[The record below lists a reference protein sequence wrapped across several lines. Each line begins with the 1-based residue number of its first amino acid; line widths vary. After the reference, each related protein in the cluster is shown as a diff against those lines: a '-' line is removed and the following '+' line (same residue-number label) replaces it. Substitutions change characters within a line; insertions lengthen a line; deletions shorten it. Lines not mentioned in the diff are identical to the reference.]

1 MQSEA
6 FVFGSFKLMPAERTL
21 LDGDRP
27 LRLGSRALDILV
39 ALVEHAGETVRKDE
53 LMARAWPDTVVDEAS
68 LRVHIAALRKTL
80 GDGHAGRRFIANIP
94 GRGYVFVA
102 EASRQRND
110 AVIEPPRPAI
120 TGSNIPASLTRIIGR
135 DNVVAMLSEQ
145 IARRRLLT
153 IVGPGGI
160 GKTTIAAA
168 VAEAARPSFPDG
180 LWYVGLASVPSAELV
195 PTAVAAVL
203 GISLPATDPIAALV
217 AWLRD
222 RQALIILDNCEHVV
236 EAAAALAE
244 SIVRATP
251 NVRLLATSRE
261 PLRAVGEWRHRLT
274 PLEFPPHASGLA
286 AEDALQYPAV
296 QLFNER
302 AVATAD
308 EFMLKDSDVPALVEI
323 CRRVDGVPLALELA
337 AAHVGVLGIRGLA
350 ERLDD
355 RLALLIQGRRTA
367 LPRHQTLRATLDWS
381 YALLPSG
388 EQVILR
394 RLAAFQGEFTMEAA
408 SAVATD
414 AEISSDDVVNAI
426 ASLVDKSLVSADIGG
441 DVTYYH
447 LLEMTRSYAHE
458 RLVGGGE
465 RDRVM
470 RRHAEYFRE
479 LFAASQP
486 GADVRPKEEWLHDYG
501 RHIGNLRAALDW
513 AFGSGG
519 DVALGVAL
527 AAAATDFWCALAL
540 LSECCD
546 WGTKAVAQLGAAE
559 GTRDEMRLQCSLG
572 QSYTYSKGMRL
583 DAKSALNRAAVLAE
597 ELGELQYQ
605 VRIYYAL
612 WLFDLRVSD
621 FRGSMVYAHQCEV
634 IGSGSGDALASA
646 TADLMFGLS
655 RYYLAEHAK
664 AAQHLTRARTTYPVE
679 MRGGDPVRY
688 GVDLSTSIRCYRSVT
703 LWSLGFADQAF
714 LMRREAVDGARAVN
728 DPVSL
733 CIALAAPSSI
743 FLVKMGYI
751 DEAERCI
758 DELIVHSEQHSFTPY
773 AAFGLCS
780 KGGLM
785 AARGE
790 LAEAERLLRIGLERS
805 RAVGYYLFDAFF
817 QGELAEVLGATGR
830 VEEAWAEIDEALRYA
845 DKSESLW
852 CLPELLRIKGE
863 LLARSDSAEDA
874 EAWLLRSCDLA
885 RSQEALSWELRAAT
899 SLARLWHGH
908 GRGAEAYAMLAC
920 IYARFTEGFATAD
933 LQAAQDLLAQLPRA

>member
-1 MQSEA
+1 VQSEA

-21 LDGDRP
+21 LDDGKP
-27 LRLGSRALDILV
+27 LRLGGRALDILV
-39 ALVEHAGETVRKDE
+39 TLVEHAGKTVRKDE

-68 LRVHIAALRKTL
+68 LRVHIATLRKTL
-80 GDGHAGRRFIANIP
+80 GEGHAGTRFITNIP

-102 EASRQRND
+102 SASRQRSD
-110 AVIEPPRPAI
+110 TVVEPPRAAI
-120 TGSNIPASLTRIIGR
+120 TGNTMPASLTRIIGR
-135 DNVVAMLSEQ
+135 DNVIALLTEQ
-145 IARRRLLT
+145 IAKRRLMT

-160 GKTTIAAA
+160 GKTTIAGA

-180 LWYVGLASVPSAELV
+180 LWYVGLASVPNGELV

-203 GISLPATDPIAALV
+203 GISLPAIEPIAGLA

-222 RQALIILDNCEHVV
+222 RRALIILDNCEHVV

-244 SIVRATP
+244 TIVRSTP
-251 NVRLLATSRE
+251 NVRVLATSRE
-261 PLRAVGEWRHRLT
+261 PLRAVGEWRHRLA
-274 PLEFPPHASGLA
+274 PLEFPTQATGLA
-286 AEDALQYPAV
+286 AEAAQRYPAV

-308 EFMLKDSDVPALVEI
+308 EFFLKDGDVPALVEI
-323 CRRVDGVPLALELA
+323 CRRLDGVPLALELA
-337 AAHVGVLGIRGLA
+337 AAHVGVLGIKGLA

-381 YALLPSG
+381 YDLLPAG
-388 EQVILR
+388 EQAILR

-414 AEISSDDVVNAI
+414 AAITSDEVVNAI
-426 ASLVDKSLVSADIGG
+426 ASLVDKSLVSADISGE
-441 DVTYYH
+441 VTYYH
-447 LLEMTRSYAHE
+447 LLEMTRSYARE
-458 RLVGGGE
+458 RLADSGE
-465 RDRVM
+465 RDRIM
-470 RRHAEYFRE
+470 RRHAEYF
-479 LFAASQP
+479 LKVFAASEA
-486 GADVRPKEEWLHDYG
+486 GADVRPKEEWLRDYG

-513 AFGSGG
+513 AFGPGG
-519 DVALGVAL
+519 DVALGVEI

-546 WGTKAVAQLGAAE
+546 WVTEAIARLGAAE
-559 GTRDEMRLQCSLG
+559 GTRSEMRLQCSLG

-583 DAKSALNRAAVLAE
+583 DAKAALGRAAALAE
-597 ELGELQYQ
+597 KLGELQYQ

-621 FRGSMVYAHQCEV
+621 FRGSIAHAERCEI
-634 IGSGSGDALASA
+634 IGLGFGDAMASA
-646 TADLMFGLS
+646 AADLMFGLS

-664 AAQHLTRARTTYPVE
+664 AARHLTRARANYPLE

-703 LWSLGFADQAF
+703 LWSLGFADQAY
-714 LMRREAVDGARAVN
+714 LTIHEAVAGARAVN

-743 FLVKMGYI
+743 FLVKMGHV

-780 KGGLM
+780 KGGLL

-790 LAEAERLLRIGLERS
+790 VAEAERLLRIGLERS

-817 QGELAEVLGATGR
+817 QGELAAVLGATGR
-830 VEEAWAEIDEALRYA
+830 LGEAQVEIDEALRYA

-863 LLARSDSAEDA
+863 LLAQSDRAEDA
-874 EAWLLRSCDLA
+874 EAWLLRSRDLA
-885 RSQEALSWELRAAT
+885 RRQEALSWELRTAT
-899 SLARLWHGH
+899 SVARLWHSR
-908 GRGAEAYAMLAC
+908 GRGVEAHK
-920 IYARFTEGFATAD
+920 GFATAD
-933 LQAAQDLLAQLPRA
+933 LRAAQDLLAQLPRA